1 MLCHRWGLQRVKD
14 TTVLSQCID
23 EEAQILDY
31 WTALDRARSLRW
43 LDPTSEEG
51 EEMLDV
57 ELACHYAQPANGGV
71 HVLVP
76 GKLLLFQHPAALPP
90 GQDWADDARAPDQR
104 PARRFSAAF
113 FADLLVDL
121 GVSAVVYEDRA
132 AAGDRAAF
140 SELGLDVHEL
150 GLDPRRPALLG
161 AMDRLLAVARAAPG
175 AVAVFG
181 GGGADGVVGTLAAAW
196 LMREYGFGGE
206 AARAWLRLVCP
217 ALPGDAAVAEQ

>member
-1 MLCHRWGLQRVKD
+1 M
-14 TTVLSQCID
+14 
-23 EEAQILDY
+23 
-31 WTALDRARSLRW
+31 
-43 LDPTSEEG
+43 
-51 EEMLDV
+51 
-57 ELACHYAQPANGGV
+57 
-71 HVLVP
+71 
-76 GKLLLFQHPAALPP
+76 
-90 GQDWADDARAPDQR
+90 
-104 PARRFSAAF
+104 
-113 FADLLVDL
+113 
-121 GVSAVVYEDRA
+121 VYEDRA
-132 AAGDRAAF
+132 AAGNRAAF
-140 SELGLDVHEL
+140 SERGLDVHEL